1 MESHGA
7 GGSLAY
13 QIRSD
18 VGQMCLKR
26 TNEISL
32 LAIDER
38 KKSASADYSAMDGF
52 NADRDNN

>member
-26 TNEISL
+26 ANEISPSV
-32 LAIDER
+32 IYER
-38 KKSASADYSAMDGF
+38 KKSVSADHSAMEGS
-52 NADRDNN
+52 NVNRDSN